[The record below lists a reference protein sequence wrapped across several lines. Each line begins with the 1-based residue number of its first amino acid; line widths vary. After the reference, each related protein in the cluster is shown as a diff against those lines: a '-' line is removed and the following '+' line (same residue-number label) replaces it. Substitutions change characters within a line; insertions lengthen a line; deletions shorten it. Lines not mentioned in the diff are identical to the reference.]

1 MCNNGREFLSQ
12 VRHLTPKEFVYS
24 LAEVVIGR
32 PVGVHEL
39 YVIDA
44 TSDGCDLTIELSDGS
59 RFTFNCR
66 KVE

>member
-1 MCNNGREFLSQ
+1 
-12 VRHLTPKEFVYS
+12 
-24 LAEVVIGR
+24 
-32 PVGVHEL
+32 VHEL